1 LEDFLRLRF
10 AKAEDRRRHTAEERT
25 ATLLDGVTL
34 MDVHA
39 AQQEIT
45 SSPYSGDYLELALAT
60 VLSLRFAERD
70 GALIWL
76 LGVGAP
82 SSDKT
87 ESVLGLRQ
95 MPQTYLLD
103 SLTENSF
110 ISGYVNADGTPA
122 TDLLGELTGKCLLIK
137 DLTTLF
143 SLKEDILKRVLG
155 DLQSNLRWLFCAVY
169 GH

>member
-1 LEDFLRLRF
+1 
-10 AKAEDRRRHTAEERT
+10 
-25 ATLLDGVTL
+25 

-122 TDLLGELTGKCLLIK
+122 TELLGELTGKCLLIK
-137 DLTTLF
+137 DLT
-143 SLKEDILKRVLG
+143 S
-155 DLQSNLRWLFCAVY
+155 S
-169 GH
+169 H